1 MLLGKSFYMCRLA
14 LGLGR
19 IAAKLDTDAVEQE
32 QGAGSG

>member
-14 LGLGR
+14 LGPGR